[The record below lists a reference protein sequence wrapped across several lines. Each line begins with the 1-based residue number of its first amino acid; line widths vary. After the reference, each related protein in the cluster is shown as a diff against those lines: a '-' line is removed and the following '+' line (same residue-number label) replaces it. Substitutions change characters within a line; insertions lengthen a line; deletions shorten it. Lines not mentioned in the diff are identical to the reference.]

1 MANVVEYIYRLR
13 DEMSAKLQGV
23 ARATRT
29 LDSNMRNAQ
38 RSINNASRAMR
49 DVANSSS
56 VAESQLRKLSSA
68 ALKFVSITA
77 AIQGT
82 KAFVSLG
89 MEMETTKAKFEVLL
103 GSAEKAKLMIADI
116 SKFANETP
124 YGSEELQ
131 KAAEIMLG
139 FGMSAEKI
147 MPNLKMLGDIAMGDK
162 QKLQSLTLA
171 FSQASSA
178 GKLMGQDYLQMV
190 GQGFNPLNQMAKQ
203 TGKSMEQL
211 KDEMSKG
218 QISAE
223 MLEAAFRGATEEG
236 GQFYG
241 MMDKIGETTSG
252 KLAVLLGDLKT
263 KLTAMAESLL
273 PTVNVVLDAGI
284 KLVANFENI
293 VAVVGTLLSPIKML
307 ATGLFTMVKYF
318 KENKAAVVA
327 FTAGLVALKIATV
340 QATLASKGWTIATKL
355 QYYWLLLV
363 EKAQKLFNLALY
375 KNPIMAVVGVVAM
388 LVGALATLRKR
399 TKEAADE
406 FEGMKST
413 MSSYYAQEKTG
424 LDQMFARLKQTNPK
438 SKERN
443 ELVDELKRMYPD
455 LNSELEKEI
464 RNTNDLSGAYEVLL
478 EKLQQRARIKGLETL
493 SEQHNTDYAATELA
507 ISEYIRANNLSREDI
522 MGKLRG
528 IYASHKGSGIS
539 AGTYPEKLAMLQA
552 LGLSDTFL
560 GVDDLTR
567 LGRYLKS
574 YEVANRALLEIANAG
589 QANGITGATATT
601 EPVTP
606 IVTGD
611 TAGVAALAA
620 SGRREQNINITFRN
634 LIENYNMKAT
644 TVKEG
649 ITELENEL
657 VEGLLRVVN
666 SANRIATQ

>member
-13 DEMSAKLQGV
+13 DEMSTKLQRV
-23 ARATRT
+23 STATRT
-29 LDSNMRNAQ
+29 LDNNMRNAQ
-38 RSINNASRAMR
+38 RGISNASRAMR

-56 VAESQLRKLSSA
+56 LAESQLRQLSSA

-103 GSAEKAKLMIADI
+103 GSADRAKEMIAGI
-116 SKFANETP
+116 AKFANETP

-131 KAAEIMLG
+131 KSAETMLG
-139 FGMSAEKI
+139 FGISADKI
-147 MPNLKMLGDIAMGDK
+147 MPSLKMLGDIAMGDK

-171 FSQASSA
+171 FSQASST
-178 GKLMGQDYLQMV
+178 GKLMGQDLLQMINA
-190 GQGFNPLNQMAKQ
+190 GFNPLNEMSKQ
-203 TGKSMEQL
+203 TGKSISEL

-223 MLEAAFRGATEEG
+223 MLEAAFKGATEEG

-241 MMDKIGETTSG
+241 MMDKIGDTASG
-252 KLAVLLGDLKT
+252 KLAVLLGDLKA
-263 KLTAMAESLL
+263 KLTAMAESFL

-293 VAVVGTLLSPIKML
+293 VAVVGTLLSPIKWL

-318 KENKAAVVA
+318 KENKAAAVA
-327 FTAGLVALKIATV
+327 FTAGLVALKVATI

-363 EKAQKLFNLALY
+363 EKAQKLLNLAMY
-375 KNPIMAVVGVVAM
+375 KNPILAVVGVVS
-388 LVGALATLRKR
+388 LLIGALASLRKK

-424 LDQMFARLKQTNPK
+424 LDQMFAKLKQTNPK

-455 LNSELEKEI
+455 LNSELENEV
-464 RNTNDLSGAYEVLL
+464 RNTNDLNNAYDVLL
-478 EKLQQRARIKGLETL
+478 AKMQERARLKGLESI
-493 SEQHNTDYAATELA
+493 SEQHNTDYAMTELA
-507 ISEYIRANNLSREDI
+507 IGEYAKANNLSREDVI
-522 MGKLRG
+522 GKLRG
-528 IYASHKGSGIS
+528 IYASRKGVGLNRKTDPTSM
-539 AGTYPEKLAMLQA
+539 ALLDA
-552 LGLSDTFL
+552 LGLSDTFM
-560 GVDDLTR
+560 GHEDLEKVKN
-567 LGRYLKS
+567 YLKS
-574 YEVANRALLEIANAG
+574 YDTANRALAQIVSGGGESANAEG
-589 QANGITGATATT
+589 GITPTTPTT
-601 EPVTP
+601 EPGSPT
-606 IVTGD
+606 
-611 TAGVAALAA
+611 GVAALAA

>member
-1 MANVVEYIYRLR
+1 
-13 DEMSAKLQGV
+13 
-23 ARATRT
+23 
-29 LDSNMRNAQ
+29 
-38 RSINNASRAMR
+38 
-49 DVANSSS
+49 
-56 VAESQLRKLSSA
+56 
-68 ALKFVSITA
+68 
-77 AIQGT
+77 
-82 KAFVSLG
+82 

-103 GSAEKAKLMIADI
+103 GSAERAKLMIAEI

-131 KAAEIMLG
+131 KSAETMLG
-139 FGMSAEKI
+139 FGISADKI
-147 MPNLKMLGDIAMGDK
+147 MPSLKMLGDIAMGDK

-178 GKLMGQDYLQMV
+178 GKLMGQDLLQMINA
-190 GQGFNPLNQMAKQ
+190 GFNPLNEMSKQ
-203 TGKSMEQL
+203 TGKSIAQL

-218 QISAE
+218 LISAQ
-223 MLEAAFRGATEEG
+223 MLEDAFRGATSAG

-241 MMDKIGETTSG
+241 MMDKIGDTASG
-252 KLAVLLGDLKT
+252 KLAVLLGDLKA

-293 VAVVGTLLSPIKML
+293 VAVVGTLLSPIKWL

-318 KENKAAVVA
+318 KENKAVAVA
-327 FTAGLVALKIATV
+327 FTAGLVALKVATI

-363 EKAQKLFNLALY
+363 EKAQKLLNLAMY
-375 KNPIMAVVGVVAM
+375 KNPILAVVGVISL
-388 LVGALATLRKR
+388 LVGALASLRKK

-424 LDQMFARLKQTNPK
+424 LDQMFAKLSQTNPK

-455 LNSELEKEI
+455 LNSELENEV
-464 RNTNDLSGAYEVLL
+464 RNTNDLNNAYDVLL
-478 EKLQQRARIKGLETL
+478 AKMQERARLKGLESI
-493 SEQHNTDYAATELA
+493 SEQHNTNYAMTELA
-507 ISEYIRANNLSREDI
+507 IGEYAKANNLSREDI
-522 MGKLRG
+522 AGKLRG
-528 IYASHKGSGIS
+528 IYATYKGVGLNRKVNP
-539 AGTYPEKLAMLQA
+539 AEMALLDA
-552 LGLSDTFL
+552 LGLSDTFA
-560 GVDDLTR
+560 GYEDLE
-567 LGRYLKS
+567 LVKNYLKS
-574 YEVANRALLEIANAG
+574 YDTANRALAQIVSGGESANAEG
-589 QANGITGATATT
+589 GITPTTPTT
-601 EPVTP
+601 EPGSPT
-606 IVTGD
+606 
-611 TAGVAALAA
+611 GVAALAA

>member
-13 DEMSAKLQGV
+13 DEMSTKLQRV
-23 ARATRT
+23 SSATRT
-29 LDSNMRNAQ
+29 LDNNMRNAQ
-38 RSINNASRAMR
+38 RGISNASRAMR

-103 GSAEKAKLMIADI
+103 GSAERAKLMIADI

-241 MMDKIGETTSG
+241 MMDKIGDTASG
-252 KLAVLLGDLKT
+252 KLAVLLGDLKA

-293 VAVVGTLLSPIKML
+293 VAVVGTLLSPIKWL

-318 KENKAAVVA
+318 KENKAAAVA
-327 FTAGLVALKIATV
+327 FTAGLVALKVATIK
-340 QATLASKGWTIATKL
+340 ATLASKGWTIAAKL

-363 EKAQKLFNLALY
+363 EKAQKLLNLAMY
-375 KNPIMAVVGVVAM
+375 KNPILAVVGVISL
-388 LVGALATLRKR
+388 LVGALASLRKK

-424 LDQMFARLKQTNPK
+424 LDQMFAKLKQTNPK

-443 ELVDELKRMYPD
+443 ELVDELKKMYPD
-455 LNSELEKEI
+455 LNSELENEV
-464 RNTNDLSGAYEVLL
+464 RNTDNLSGAYDLL
-478 EKLQQRARIKGLETL
+478 LDKMRQRARLKGLESL
-493 SEQHNTDYAATELA
+493 SEQHNIEYANIEYNIGEYAKQNNMSRQDVVDKLKGMSTIEGAYYGVNKETE
-507 ISEYIRANNLSREDI
+507 
-522 MGKLRG
+522 MFLR
-528 IYASHKGSGIS
+528 S
-539 AGTYPEKLAMLQA
+539 
-552 LGLSDTFL
+552 LGLY
-560 GVDDLTR
+560 GGGYYVDAFR
-567 LGRYLKS
+567 KVKKYVASLKKS
-574 YEVANRALLEIANAG
+574 ESVLQQMADMSTEG
-589 QANGITGATATT
+589 ESNGLSGMNTTTATGAEVGSAS
-601 EPVTP
+601 
-606 IVTGD
+606 
-611 TAGVAALAA
+611 GVAALAA